1 MKEKLEQ
8 LAGEAFMVFN
18 DLRSK
23 GLKGVDPIKLTER
36 ISNPVVR
43 KRILD
48 TVMSLNIPFNR
59 WVGLR
64 IDEIDE
70 DRVVVLSP
78 PTRLRQ
84 NHVGG
89 THAACLVLL
98 GEYAAGMCVANHYGI
113 EEHRLIIG
121 SLSIDYHKQGLG
133 LLRAEARAPSE
144 WPSLVDGEAWIE
156 MTTHIT
162 NEKGEDVATCR
173 TKWQLKDWSQVGKK
187 KAAAASSG
195 NGNDS
200 LGEDGEGDDV

>member
-1 MKEKLEQ
+1 MKEKLER

-18 DLRSK
+18 DIRSK
-23 GLKGVDPIKLTER
+23 GLRRVDPIKLTDK
-36 ISNPVVR
+36 ISNPAVR
-43 KRILD
+43 KRVLD
-48 TVMSLNIPFNR
+48 AVMSLNIPFNR

-64 IDEIDE
+64 IEEIDA

-98 GEYAAGMCVANHYGI
+98 GEYAAGMCIANHYGM

-121 SLSIDYHKQGLG
+121 ALSIDYHKQGHG
-133 LLRAEARAPSE
+133 LLRGEVKAPSE
-144 WPSLVDGEAWIE
+144 WPELVDGEAWIE
-156 MTTHIT
+156 LTTQIT

-187 KAAAASSG
+187 KSPGARGSKDDSAANGAS
-195 NGNDS
+195 D
-200 LGEDGEGDDV
+200 EV